1 MTKSSDIML
10 LMNCDNVYQT
20 YVIIKYG
27 IGCIWKL
34 WQEVGAVTHL
44 CVVVIERTDLE
55 NECCNL
61 AENRI

>member
-1 MTKSSDIML
+1 
-10 LMNCDNVYQT
+10 MNCNNVYQT

-34 WQEVGAVTHL
+34 RQEVGAVTHL

>member
-1 MTKSSDIML
+1 MI
-10 LMNCDNVYQT
+10 CDNVDQT

-55 NECCNL
+55 NEVRNL